1 MPWQRISSFFVKVEI
16 MRNIGLIVMREFKE
30 RVYKKSFIIT
40 TLLMPLLLALMSV
53 APTLI
58 MIYAKGD
65 AKTVSVIDNSG
76 IVASALESDEDVKFV
91 IVPNGDL
98 QEELKKSLESETF
111 GVLYIGKDIVDNPN
125 DIQLYTNS
133 SSSMLIEETITS
145 QVEDV
150 IEAERLKEYN
160 IENLKAIL
168 EEISVDINLSTFR
181 NGEEESTVSSSA
193 VSSLVGIVLGFV
205 LYFFLVIYGSIVMQS
220 IIEEKNSRILEV
232 LVSTV
237 RPFDMMMGKIL
248 GVASVAATQIVVW
261 GVLVITMSAVVL
273 PMLMPDDL
281 MANIEAVQ
289 NGADVAAMASAGVD
303 TSMVTAMAS
312 ILDTGYI
319 AKIVVLLLVFMV
331 GGFLLY
337 AAMYA
342 AVGASVDEAQ
352 DAQQLTTPITIPI
365 ILAFIILTM
374 IMNDPNSPLVVWCSM
389 IPFTSPIVMMGRI
402 PSGIPTWEIAL
413 SIVLLYATF
422 IFMVY
427 VAGKIYRVG
436 IFMHGKKPSFKDL
449 YKWMKY

>member
-1 MPWQRISSFFVKVEI
+1 M
-16 MRNIGLIVMREFKE
+16 
-30 RVYKKSFIIT
+30 
-40 TLLMPLLLALMSV
+40 
-53 APTLI
+53 
-58 MIYAKGD
+58 
-65 AKTVSVIDNSG
+65 
-76 IVASALESDEDVKFV
+76 
-91 IVPNGDL
+91 

-111 GVLYIGKDIVDNPN
+111 GVLYIGKDIVVNPN

-389 IPFTSPIVMMGRI
+389 IPFSILNIPIVRF
-402 PSGIPTWEIAL
+402 PVPRSSAP
-413 SIVLLYATF
+413 
-422 IFMVY
+422 
-427 VAGKIYRVG
+427 
-436 IFMHGKKPSFKDL
+436 H
-449 YKWMKY
+449 

>member
-1 MPWQRISSFFVKVEI
+1 
-16 MRNIGLIVMREFKE
+16 MREFKE

-98 QEELKKSLESETF
+98 QEELKKSLESENF

>member
-98 QEELKKSLESETF
+98 QEELKKSLESENF

-312 ILDTGYI
+312 VLDTGYI